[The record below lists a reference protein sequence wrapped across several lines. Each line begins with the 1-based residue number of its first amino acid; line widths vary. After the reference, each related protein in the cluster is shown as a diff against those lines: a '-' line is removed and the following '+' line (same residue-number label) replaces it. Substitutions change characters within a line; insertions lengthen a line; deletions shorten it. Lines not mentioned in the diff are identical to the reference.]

1 MINKKNIIIYSIIL
15 LFFIQIII
23 NVYLLFYNKKF
34 KITFT
39 PKNYNEKTFNINE
52 NSFLTY
58 YETTTL
64 KDKNSIDDT
73 IVFIHSPFESSLN
86 SEKILKE
93 NFSIYE
99 DNGKN
104 FRVVLIDLPGHG
116 KSFKQNGYDYS
127 FRNVSSTILS
137 LLESLNINNIN
148 LICDKYSSS
157 IGLNMIS
164 LNDKIFSNTILLD
177 PIFKYNSFIENS
189 KLFLRNKILD
199 KINFISLYLNNNN
212 ENLYNYVS
220 SYFNNKNSSNK
231 YVREMLKDSTPI
243 STKDISSNI
252 NIFALIS
259 TKKQFDSTYLGDLSN
274 NFSTI
279 LFLPKSTTLEKIIK
293 KIG

>member
-1 MINKKNIIIYSIIL
+1 MINKKNIIICSIIL

-34 KITFT
+34 KINFNLE
-39 PKNYNEKTFNINE
+39 NYSEKTFNINE

-58 YETTTL
+58 YETNTL
-64 KDKNSIDDT
+64 KDKDSIDDT
-73 IVFIHSPFESSLN
+73 LVFIHSPFESSLN

-99 DNGKN
+99 SNGKN
-104 FRVVLIDLPGHG
+104 FRVILIDLPGHG
-116 KSFKQNGYDYS
+116 KSFKENGYDYS
-127 FRNVSSTILS
+127 FRNVSSTLLS
-137 LLESLNINNIN
+137 LLENLNINNIN

-164 LNDKIFSNTILLD
+164 LNDKIFSTTILLD
-177 PIFKYNSFIENS
+177 PIFKYNPFIENS
-189 KLFLRNKILD
+189 KLFFKNKLLD
-199 KINFISLYLNNNN
+199 KIDFINLRLNNNK
-212 ENLYNYVS
+212 ENLYNYIS

-231 YVREMLKDSTPI
+231 YVREMIKLSTPI

-252 NIFALIS
+252 NIFALVS